1 MLILLILGKV
11 VNYWLCNL
19 DKIMIGYF
27 SVRRE
32 IVFFGSGYGGN
43 LLLGKK
49 CFVLRIV
56 SVIVRDEGWLVEYML
71 VSRILLFIFL
81 L

>member
-27 SVRRE
+27 LVRRE